1 MFRNVE
7 SKFASV
13 PQVDIERS
21 TFDRPSELKTSFN
34 FADLIPIYAEEIL
47 PGDTVKMTTSKVV
60 RMQTLITPVLDN
72 AFLDVFWFFV
82 PNRLVWT
89 SWKKFMGETV
99 YPDGAWVQTTQY
111 TVPSIISPVGGFQKG
126 TLADYFGLPIGLDWT
141 STDQFR
147 PMALPFRCYSLIV
160 NEFFRDENLSAPLAI
175 NTGDSNNIGTNGS
188 NYITDVDNGGKPF
201 KVAKIHDMFTSCLPA
216 PQRSASPVS
225 FPLISGTMAPVR
237 TTKDLVEYPTNQGV
251 WNASP
256 LVQTGSN
263 NPSSINFHRVAV
275 SSNNLVVSSSGQDFA
290 TASAY
295 SNSGFT
301 PANLWADLSTTVG
314 AVTVNELRLSF
325 QLQRFY
331 EKSARSGSRYTELL
345 RSFFGVTSPDSR
357 LQRPEYLGGNRIPIN
372 INEVTNSAQ
381 SSGEPLGD
389 LGAKSATSDVNYD
402 FEHSFTEH
410 GWLIGLMCAR
420 TDHTYSQG
428 IDQKW
433 LRKTTFDYYFTTF
446 AHVGE
451 MPIYD
456 VSIYADST
464 SINTPN
470 VFGYNEAWIEYRAK
484 NNKATG
490 EMRTSASGLGLGD
503 VWTFGDYYAAQP
515 TLSDSWIREDP
526 ANVDRTLAVQMA
538 NADQLFADIYFDST
552 WTRPMPLY
560 SVPGLI
566 DHF

>member
-7 SKFASV
+7 SKFATV

-111 TVPSIISPVGGFQKG
+111 TVPSIIAPSGGFQKG
-126 TLADYFGLPIGLDWT
+126 TLADYFGLPLGLAWT

-147 PMALPFRCYSLIV
+147 PMALPFRCYSMIV

-175 NTGDSNNIGTNGS
+175 NTGDSNTIGSNGS
-188 NYITDVDNGGKPF
+188 NYITDVDKGGKPF

-225 FPLISGTMAPVR
+225 FPLLSGTQAPVMALNKLADNR
-237 TTKDLVEYPTNQGV
+237 SRSNQNPLVIYSTGV
-251 WNASP
+251 VSDPNYFQRVVVNSNDVQLRSTAEDMANAS
-256 LVQTGSN
+256 N
-263 NPSSINFHRVAV
+263 I
-275 SSNNLVVSSSGQDFA
+275 
-290 TASAY
+290 SA
-295 SNSGFT
+295 SGFT
-301 PANLWADLSTTVG
+301 PVNLWADLSTTVG

-433 LRKTTFDYYFTTF
+433 LRKTTFDYYFPTF

-503 VWTFGDYYAAQP
+503 VWTFGDYYSQQP

-526 ANVDRTLAVQMA
+526 ANVDRTLAVQMT